1 MKSFLNFFTEA
12 RTSQAS
18 DTAAKRGWT
27 GDGHGNWFDKKGE
40 LENMWVDGIKLK
52 KLDIPPQEWISH
64 LRNGLMHGQMTHT
77 CKCGERKKMLTFLIN
92 LKFF

>member
-40 LENMWVDGIKLK
+40 LVARTERGRLVEIQK
-52 KLDIPPQEWISH
+52 KAAAAPEEEQPKQVKREEEPTKADAQASEAD
-64 LRNGLMHGQMTHT
+64 
-77 CKCGERKKMLTFLIN
+77 
-92 LKFF
+92 

>member
-18 DTAAKRGWT
+18 DTAAKKGWT

-40 LENMWVDGIKLK
+40 LVA
-52 KLDIPPQEWISH
+52 
-64 LRNGLMHGQMTHT
+64 RT
-77 CKCGERKKMLTFLIN
+77 ER
-92 LKFF
+92 